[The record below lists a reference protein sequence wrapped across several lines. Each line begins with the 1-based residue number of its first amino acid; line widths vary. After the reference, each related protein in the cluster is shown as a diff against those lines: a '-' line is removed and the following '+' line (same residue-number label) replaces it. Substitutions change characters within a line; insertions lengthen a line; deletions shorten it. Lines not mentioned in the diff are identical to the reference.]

1 MFQCLP
7 VKLQVPDGGTWGC
20 FKSIVLT
27 YRATLTCS
35 SQEPMAL
42 WLTGFYNLSRISL
55 KWYKGYKGTLPYE
68 TKRGMHV
75 PMNTGVWFFGVS
87 WVLNRSYIQSLIIS
101 LFDVLDRV
109 CFWIE
114 SLENNLKVDDELS
127 TWSWVVWTIFSQKDL
142 SILWCL

>member
-7 VKLQVPDGGTWGC
+7 VKLQVIDGGTWGC
-20 FKSIVLT
+20 FKSTVLT
-27 YRATLTCS
+27 YRVTLTCS

-42 WLTGFYNLSRISL
+42 WLTGFCNLSRISL

-75 PMNTGVWFFGVS
+75 PLKRVWFLGCLES
-87 WVLNRSYIQSLIIS
+87 CCRSYIQSLIIS